1 MATGYRHWTNSDL
14 SANNTLKDSR
24 GSPQLYEKT
33 NIINTIIKKPKQ
45 NKNQQP
51 TTKTSKI
58 KMISTG

>member
-33 NIINTIIKKPKQ
+33 NIINTIIKKKQ
-45 NKNQQP
+45 NK
-51 TTKTSKI
+51 TKINNLQLKPA
-58 KMISTG
+58 KLR

>member
-33 NIINTIIKKPKQ
+33 NIINTIIKKTKQ
-45 NKNQQP
+45 NKINNLQLKP
-51 TTKTSKI
+51 AKLR
-58 KMISTG
+58 